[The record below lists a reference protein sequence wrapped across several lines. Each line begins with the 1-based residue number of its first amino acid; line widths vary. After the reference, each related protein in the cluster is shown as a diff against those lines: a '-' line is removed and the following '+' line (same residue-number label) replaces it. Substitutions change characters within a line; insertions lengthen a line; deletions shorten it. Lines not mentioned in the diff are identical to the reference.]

1 MPTVNIDGVKLIS
14 DHFDERNQ
22 FPLIRKNRH
31 IFWDQRDCNI
41 ELQGV
46 DLNRNYGFKFG
57 YDNIGS
63 SRFGCWEDFRG
74 SNAFS
79 EPETQAM
86 RDFVIDYNN
95 IRVAINLHAWGPMF
109 ITPFNFDNDQNDLLS
124 DNHLK
129 AQAFYDNI
137 FYNDV
142 SPLGY
147 TYGNGAITIGYTAN
161 GEASDWMLGVRGIY
175 AISPEIGT

>member
-1 MPTVNIDGVKLIS
+1 
-14 DHFDERNQ
+14 
-22 FPLIRKNRH
+22 
-31 IFWDQRDCNI
+31 
-41 ELQGV
+41 
-46 DLNRNYGFKFG
+46 
-57 YDNIGS
+57 
-63 SRFGCWEDFRG
+63 
-74 SNAFS
+74 
-79 EPETQAM
+79 M

-175 AISPEIGT
+175 AISPEIGTWDPNTDWFFIDSSILLKDVLDTNFGWIEAIMTRFFPRIELEHTYSVVKDEGLDSS